1 MPKDS
6 ESFNRLTVQF
16 KTLAESLKEVPNL
29 KKRKQL
35 LRRMKILIDE
45 IDGLISSDLMQDAQ
59 DSVSSGPRPT
69 EPRQGP
75 EKPTSGNVV
84 ARWK

>member
-1 MPKDS
+1 MPKDP
-6 ESFNRLTVQF
+6 ESFHRLTVQF
-16 KTLAESLKEVPNL
+16 KTLLESLKGVPNL

-45 IDGLISSDLMQDAQ
+45 IDGLISSDLKQDKQ
-59 DSVSSGPRPT
+59 DTINSGSRPA
-69 EPRQGP
+69 EPHLGP